1 MIVKRKNGV
10 SFLEFRKISS
20 FSNIRHGIFT
30 RTSGISIGPYQSLNV
45 SFDVGDKDRN
55 VIANRKII
63 SQCINEKDLVFLN
76 QVHGN
81 RTIIFAK
88 NRNSYKVFDTAS
100 VFDGESSEILHNSI
114 DNCHP
119 EFERKLEGDAMITNI
134 PQKFLVMQV
143 ADCQSVLICDPVQ
156 QVVANVHSG
165 WRGSINN
172 IIGQTLQVMEKSF
185 GCRAHD
191 IVAGVG
197 PSLGPCCA
205 EFVNYEK
212 EIPKVYWKY
221 RDNNNHFDFWSIS
234 CDQLSEAGVPTEN
247 VELSRLCTKCDSKRF
262 FSYRKEGTT
271 GRFAALIGLTGA

>member
-1 MIVKRKNGV
+1 MIVNQNNEV
-10 SFLEFRKISS
+10 PFLEFRKISS
-20 FSNIRHGIFT
+20 FSGIRHGIFT
-30 RTSGISIGPYQSLNV
+30 RNSGTSIGPYRSLNV
-45 SFDVGDKDRN
+45 SFGVGDEDRN

-81 RTIIFAK
+81 RTIVFEK
-88 NRNSYKVFDTAS
+88 NRCSYTVFDTAS
-100 VFDGESSEILHNSI
+100 VSDGEYSEKLPKPI
-114 DNCHP
+114 DNFHP
-119 EFERKLEGDAMITNI
+119 EFERRLEGDAMVTNI
-134 PQKFLVMQV
+134 PQKFLVIQV
-143 ADCQSVLICDPVQ
+143 ADCQSVLIYDPVQ

-165 WRGSINN
+165 WRGSISN

-212 EIPKVYWKY
+212 EIPKMYWKY
-221 RDNNNHFDFWSIS
+221 RDNNNHFDFWAIS
-234 CDQLSEAGVPTEN
+234 CDQFSEAGIPTEN

-271 GRFAALIGLTGA
+271 GRFAALIGLK

>member
-1 MIVKRKNGV
+1 VIVKQKNGV
-10 SFLEFRKISS
+10 SFLEFRKFSS
-20 FSNIRHGIFT
+20 FSGIRHGIFT
-30 RTSGISIGPYQSLNV
+30 RNSGISIGPYRSLNV
-45 SFDVGDKDRN
+45 SFGVGDKDRN

-63 SQCINEKDLVFLN
+63 SQCIHGKDLVFLN

-81 RTIIFAK
+81 RTIVFAK
-88 NRNSYKVFDTAS
+88 NRCSYKVFDTAS
-100 VFDGESSEILHNSI
+100 VFDGECSEILHNPI
-114 DNCHP
+114 DNFHP
-119 EFERKLEGDAMITNI
+119 EFERRLEGDAMVTNI

-172 IIGQTLQVMEKSF
+172 IIGFTLQVMEKSF
-185 GCRAHD
+185 GCRVHD

-234 CDQLSEAGVPTEN
+234 YDQLSEAGVPTEN
-247 VELSRLCTKCDSKRF
+247 VELSRLCTKCDPKRF

-271 GRFAALIGLTGA
+271 GRFAAVIGLK

>member
-1 MIVKRKNGV
+1 MIAKRKNGV

-20 FSNIRHGIFT
+20 FSNIRHVIFT
-30 RTSGISIGPYQSLNV
+30 RTNGISIGPYQSLNV

-81 RTIIFAK
+81 RTIVFAK

-119 EFERKLEGDAMITNI
+119 EFERKLEGDAIITNI

-143 ADCQSVLICDPVQ
+143 EDCQSVLICDPVQ

-165 WRGSINN
+165 WRGSISN

-185 GCRAHD
+185 GCRAQD

-212 EIPKVYWKY
+212 EIPKMYWKY
-221 RDNNNHFDFWSIS
+221 RDNNNHFDFWAIS
-234 CDQLSEAGVPTEN
+234 CDQFNEAGVPTEN

-271 GRFAALIGLTGA
+271 GRFAALIGLK

>member
-1 MIVKRKNGV
+1 MIVNQNNGV
-10 SFLEFRKISS
+10 PFLEFRKISS
-20 FSNIRHGIFT
+20 FSGIRHGIFT
-30 RTSGISIGPYQSLNV
+30 RNSGTSIGPYRSLNV
-45 SFDVGDKDRN
+45 SFGVGDEDRN

-81 RTIIFAK
+81 RTIVFEK
-88 NRNSYKVFDTAS
+88 NRCSYTVFDTAS
-100 VFDGESSEILHNSI
+100 VSDGEYSENLPKPI
-114 DNCHP
+114 DNFHP
-119 EFERKLEGDAMITNI
+119 EFERRLEGDAMVTNI
-134 PQKFLVMQV
+134 PQKFLVIQV
-143 ADCQSVLICDPVQ
+143 ADCQSVLIYDPVQ

-165 WRGSINN
+165 WRGSISN

-212 EIPKVYWKY
+212 EIPKMYWKY
-221 RDNNNHFDFWSIS
+221 RDNNNHFDFWAIS
-234 CDQLSEAGVPTEN
+234 CDQFSEAGIPTEN

-271 GRFAALIGLTGA
+271 GRFAALIGLQ

>member
-1 MIVKRKNGV
+1 MIVNQNNGV
-10 SFLEFRKISS
+10 PFLEFRKISS
-20 FSNIRHGIFT
+20 FSGIRHGIFT
-30 RTSGISIGPYQSLNV
+30 RNSGTSIGPYRSLNV
-45 SFDVGDKDRN
+45 SFGVGDEDRN

-81 RTIIFAK
+81 RTIVFEK
-88 NRNSYKVFDTAS
+88 NRCSYTVFDTAS
-100 VFDGESSEILHNSI
+100 VSDGEYSENLPKPI
-114 DNCHP
+114 DNFHP
-119 EFERKLEGDAMITNI
+119 EFERRLEGDAMVTNI
-134 PQKFLVMQV
+134 PQKFLVIQV
-143 ADCQSVLICDPVQ
+143 ADCQSVLIYDPVQ

-165 WRGSINN
+165 WRGSISN

-212 EIPKVYWKY
+212 EIPKMYWKY
-221 RDNNNHFDFWSIS
+221 RDNNNHFDFWAIS
-234 CDQLSEAGVPTEN
+234 CDQFSEAGIPTEN

-271 GRFAALIGLTGA
+271 GRFAALIGLK